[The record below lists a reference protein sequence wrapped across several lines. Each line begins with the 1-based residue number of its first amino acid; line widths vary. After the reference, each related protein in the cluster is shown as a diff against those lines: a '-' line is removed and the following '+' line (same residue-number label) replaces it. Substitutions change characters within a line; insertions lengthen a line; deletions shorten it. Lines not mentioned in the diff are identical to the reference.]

1 MKEII
6 LATRA
11 VDLLSNMV
19 CNDNLTD
26 HRAGE
31 MGSRISTLGPPEQ
44 MADIL
49 KTAIP
54 NTFSRYKISEFQ
66 IKFHWNVFYKG
77 LLMVSHHLFRYW
89 LGA

>member
-31 MGSRISTLGPPEQ
+31 MG
-44 MADIL
+44 
-49 KTAIP
+49 
-54 NTFSRYKISEFQ
+54 
-66 IKFHWNVFYKG
+66 V
-77 LLMVSHHLFRYW
+77 
-89 LGA
+89 